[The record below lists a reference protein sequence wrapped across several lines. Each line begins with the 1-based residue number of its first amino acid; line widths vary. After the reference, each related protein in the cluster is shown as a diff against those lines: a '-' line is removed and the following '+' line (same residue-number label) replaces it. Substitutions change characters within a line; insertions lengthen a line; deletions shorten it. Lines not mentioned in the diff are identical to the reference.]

1 MRRIPNDLQEHGSC
15 EEGTLLSTKPV
26 ATTVV
31 ASDISMTAA
40 GSTCRGAALLRA
52 QVTLD
57 YILVTRPPA
66 LQLDH
71 RQVLGSSRPSGA
83 SSKTHP
89 RHTEYRRTIARVI
102 RVLPQ
107 VRKPAIVYINLLA
120 ACQKETQISDFRAR
134 DRVPARVD
142 LRIGLQCLDRFL
154 F

>member
-1 MRRIPNDLQEHGSC
+1 MAANYGVSSRNEIRRIPNDLQEHGSC
-15 EEGTLLSTKPV
+15 EEDTLLSAKSV

-40 GSTCRGAALLRA
+40 GSIFRGAALLHA
-52 QVTLD
+52 QATLD

-89 RHTEYRRTIARVI
+89 RHTEYRKTSIARVV

-107 VRKPAIVYINLLA
+107 VRKLAIVYINLLA
-120 ACQKETQISDFRAR
+120 AC
-134 DRVPARVD
+134 
-142 LRIGLQCLDRFL
+142 
-154 F
+154 

>member
-52 QVTLD
+52 QVTLIIFSLQD
-57 YILVTRPPA
+57 PPA

-83 SSKTHP
+83 SSNTHP
-89 RHTEYRRTIARVI
+89 RHTGYRKTSIARVV

-107 VRKPAIVYINLLA
+107 VRKLAIVYINLLA
-120 ACQKETQISDFRAR
+120 AC
-134 DRVPARVD
+134 
-142 LRIGLQCLDRFL
+142 
-154 F
+154 